1 MKLLIHHWALMRGK
15 PVISQS
21 SGSAELRAVHRR
33 SRSGEEE
40 PRFVRFI
47 GFTGIPVILLAH
59 YGPEIGFDE
68 SSNVL
73 LDGAEFAIVGLLNA
87 AERLSA
93 VAEAQTLDVPLASL
107 RGWGIATLW
116 AAGAWVIRSTRLIDL
131 LGWLANRETV
141 TVKVSA
147 EEVTVRRR
155 TFSLGKRIKREAIR
169 DVQII
174 TESPHGHE
182 VVILHDDGVLN
193 VASIHGEK
201 SRALF
206 FKMRLDDLLA
216 EPSNQN
222 LDKAADAP
230 SGGSVQ

>member
-1 MKLLIHHWALMRGK
+1 MNLLSSHWALMRGK

-21 SGSAELRAVHRR
+21 SRSAELRSVHRR
-33 SRSGEEE
+33 ARSGEEE
-40 PRFVRFI
+40 PRVVRFV
-47 GFTGIPVILLAH
+47 GLAGIPVILLAH
-59 YGPEIGFDE
+59 YAPEIGFDE

-73 LDGAEFAIVGLLNA
+73 LDGAEFAVVGLLNA

-107 RGWGIATLW
+107 RGWGIAALW
-116 AAGAWVIRSTRLIDL
+116 AAGAWAVRSTPLIDL
-131 LGWLANRETV
+131 MGWVVNRETV
-141 TVKVSA
+141 SVRVSA

-155 TFSLGKRIKREAIR
+155 PLSFGKRIKRQAIR
-169 DVQII
+169 DVQVI

-216 EPSNQN
+216 DHSNRN
-222 LDKAADAP
+222 IDKAANA
-230 SGGSVQ
+230 SFGGSVQ

>member
-1 MKLLIHHWALMRGK
+1 MNLLSNHWALMRGK

-21 SGSAELRAVHRR
+21 GGSAELRAVHRR
-33 SRSGEEE
+33 ARSGEEE
-40 PRFVRFI
+40 PRVVRFI
-47 GFTGIPVILLAH
+47 GLAGIPVILLAH

-73 LDGAEFAIVGLLNA
+73 LDSAEFAVVGLLNA
-87 AERLSA
+87 AERLGTI
-93 VAEAQTLDVPLASL
+93 AEAQSLDVPLESL
-107 RGWGIATLW
+107 RGWALASLW
-116 AAGAWVIRSTRLIDL
+116 AAGAWAIRSTRLIDL
-131 LGWLANRETV
+131 LGWVVNRETV
-141 TVKVSA
+141 SVRVSA

-155 TFSLGKRIKREAIR
+155 ALSLGKRIKREVIR
-169 DVQII
+169 DVLVI

-216 EPSNQN
+216 DPCNRN
-222 LDKAADAP
+222 IDKAAN
-230 SGGSVQ
+230 SSFGGSVQ